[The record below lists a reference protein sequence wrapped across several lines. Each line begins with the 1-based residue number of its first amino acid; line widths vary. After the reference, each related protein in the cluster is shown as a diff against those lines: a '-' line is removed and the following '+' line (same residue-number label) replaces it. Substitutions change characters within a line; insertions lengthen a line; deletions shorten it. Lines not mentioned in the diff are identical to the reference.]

1 MDYQQNLKERIK
13 ETLNHLDDES
23 RNLEQSIKLSEAEGI
38 DYPSISNFR
47 MDFHY
52 TMQKAVTLM
61 RLYNE
66 QFGDDEDII
75 IIEKI
80 ISAKFEEMKK
90 TLGLPHTKVRGLL
103 VFWMLKIAFLH
114 RLKSVVSCIGN
125 LDMKKDLKQIFS
137 EATSH
142 INP

>member
-1 MDYQQNLKERIK
+1 MNYEENLRDKVLESADK
-13 ETLNHLDDES
+13 TDEIAS
-23 RNLEQSIKLSEAEGI
+23 RLENAMNAGEAEGI
-38 DYPSISNFR
+38 DYPSRSNFR

-61 RLYNE
+61 MLYNE

>member
-38 DYPSISNFR
+38 DYPSRSNFR

-75 IIEKI
+75 I
-80 ISAKFEEMKK
+80 
-90 TLGLPHTKVRGLL
+90 HTKVRGLL